1 MIRTLISLDDADK
14 RWLDS
19 YSRRHGQSLAE
30 TVRQALRQFRERDP
44 EGEKASLLERTSGLW
59 RDASRNADAYIDRLR
74 DEW

>member
-1 MIRTLISLDDADK
+1 MIRTLISLEDADK

-44 EGEKASLLERTSGLW
+44 EGEKADLLNRTSGLW
-59 RDASRNADAYIDRLR
+59 RDTSRSAREYVDGLR
-74 DEW
+74 NEW